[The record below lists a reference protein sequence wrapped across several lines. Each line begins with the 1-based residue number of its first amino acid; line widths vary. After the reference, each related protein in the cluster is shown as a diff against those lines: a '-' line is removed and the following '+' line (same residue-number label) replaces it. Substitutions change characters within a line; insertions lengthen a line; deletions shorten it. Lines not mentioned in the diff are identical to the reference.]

1 MRKTVGM
8 CESVD
13 YHLNNESQDSLHLAP
28 EGPPF
33 MSELHSIII
42 AVVSLSDY
50 PGKDVEGEDELS
62 RCFFIQIASDA
73 LDIVQEER
81 IPFDP

>member
-1 MRKTVGM
+1 
-8 CESVD
+8 
-13 YHLNNESQDSLHLAP
+13 
-28 EGPPF
+28 

-50 PGKDVEGEDELS
+50 SGKDVEGEDELS
-62 RCFFIQIASDA
+62 WCFFIQIASDA